1 LGLSNV
7 NTLHE
12 TGASQPVIHYMGRE
26 LTQAETLGLR
36 PKLSLGQTSL
46 PLILASWVALV
57 LVVTTSLG
65 GFAAVAFG
73 PAALTFVDRMRR
85 V

>member
-1 LGLSNV
+1 M

-12 TGASQPVIHYMGRE
+12 TGTKQPVIHYMGRE
-26 LTQAETLGLR
+26 LTQAETLGFR
-36 PKLSLGQTSL
+36 PNVSLGQSSV

-57 LVVTTSLG
+57 LVVTTSLV

-73 PAALTFVDRMRR
+73 PVALSFVDRMRR

>member
-1 LGLSNV
+1 M

-12 TGASQPVIHYMGRE
+12 TGTKQPVIHYMGRE
-26 LTQAETLGLR
+26 LTQAETLGFR
-36 PKLSLGQTSL
+36 PNFSLGQTSL

-57 LVVTTSLG
+57 LVVTTSIVGL
-65 GFAAVAFG
+65 ATVAFG
-73 PAALTFVDRMRR
+73 PVALTFVDRMRR

>member
-1 LGLSNV
+1 M

-12 TGASQPVIHYMGRE
+12 TGTKQPVIHYMGRE
-26 LTQAETLGLR
+26 LTQAETLGFR
-36 PKLSLGQTSL
+36 PNVSLGQSSV

-57 LVVTTSLG
+57 LVVTTSLV

-73 PAALTFVDRMRR
+73 PVALTFVDRMRR